1 MQWLILDTNFLCWRA
16 FHSTGHLS
24 HNEVR
29 TGVVYG
35 VLRDVLDLSQR
46 FESGSVVFC
55 FDSRYSRRETLLPT
69 YKGSRKAKRTEEN
82 EELQLARF
90 EMINQITALRK
101 QHLPNIGFQ
110 NVFMQKGY
118 EADDLVAVSCKAVEA
133 AGDTAIVVSSD
144 HDLFQLLSP
153 QIKIWNPSKQQLWTT
168 QNFKKKFGV
177 DPSEWP
183 IVKAIAGCK
192 TDDVPG
198 VPGVGEITA
207 IKFLTKQL
215 PKTSAKYQAI
225 KANKEICQRN
235 LPLVDLPFEGCHP
248 VQLSID
254 RCKRENWMK
263 VLEDLGIR
271 SLRGLPIQG
280 RGR

>member
-16 FHSTGHLS
+16 FHTTGHLS

-29 TGVVYG
+29 TGVIYG

-55 FDSRYSRRETLLPT
+55 FDSRYSRREEILPT
-69 YKGSRKAKRTEEN
+69 YKSSRKNKRSDDSEEN
-82 EELQLARF
+82 QLARM

-101 QHLPNIGFQ
+101 QHLPRIGFQ

-118 EADDLVAVSCKAVEA
+118 EADDLVAASCQAVEA
-133 AGDTAIVVSSD
+133 AGDTAVVISSD
-144 HDLFQLLSP
+144 HDLFQLIRPS
-153 QIKIWNPSKQQLWTT
+153 IKIWNPSKQQFWTT
-168 QNFKKKFGV
+168 QNFSKQYGIH
-177 DPSEWP
+177 PMEWAM
-183 IVKAIAGCK
+183 VKAIAGCK

-198 VPGVGEITA
+198 IKGVGETTA
-207 IKFLTKQL
+207 VKFLTKQL
-215 PKTSAKYQAI
+215 PKTSTKYQAI
-225 KANKEICQRN
+225 KAGKELIRRN
-235 LPLVDLPFEGCHP
+235 IPLVELPFEGCQP
-248 VQLSID
+248 VSLAID
-254 RCKRENWMK
+254 KCKRENWIK